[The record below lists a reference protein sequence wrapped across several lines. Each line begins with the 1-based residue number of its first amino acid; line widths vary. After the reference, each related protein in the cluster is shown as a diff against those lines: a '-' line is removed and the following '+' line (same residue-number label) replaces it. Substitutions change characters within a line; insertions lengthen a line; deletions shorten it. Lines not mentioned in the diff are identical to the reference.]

1 MEEQFI
7 IALANRSKS
16 EAGLID
22 QLPDDVKLIVS
33 ERLLSQEIQDA
44 VIVEQNE
51 PAL

>member
-22 QLPDDVKLIVS
+22 QLPDDVKCMVEERILS
-33 ERLLSQEIQDA
+33 ETVQE
-44 VIVEQNE
+44 VEIVE
-51 PAL
+51 

>member
-22 QLPDDVKLIVS
+22 QLPDDVKCMV
-33 ERLLSQEIQDA
+33 EEKLSTEVQEA
-44 VIVEQNE
+44 GIVEDGSDS
-51 PAL
+51 AR

>member
-22 QLPDDVKLIVS
+22 QLPDDIRIRV
-33 ERLLSQEIQDA
+33 EEYLSTEVQNAE
-44 VIVEQNE
+44 IVEDGSNS
-51 PAL
+51 AG

>member
-22 QLPDDVKLIVS
+22 QLPDDVKLLVE
-33 ERLLSQEIQDA
+33 ERLSTEVQEA
-44 VIVEQNE
+44 EVIEQ
-51 PAL
+51 L

>member
-22 QLPDDVKLIVS
+22 QLPDDVKCMVEERILS
-33 ERLLSQEIQDA
+33 ETVQE
-44 VIVEQNE
+44 VEVVE
-51 PAL
+51 